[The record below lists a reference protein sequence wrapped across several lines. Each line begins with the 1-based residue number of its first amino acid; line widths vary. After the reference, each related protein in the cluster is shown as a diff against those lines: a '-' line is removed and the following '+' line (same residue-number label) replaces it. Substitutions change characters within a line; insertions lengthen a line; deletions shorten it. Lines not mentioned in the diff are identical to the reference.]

1 MSLFRNPMKGDGNW
15 VTAEK
20 PIDPQNKPEKYIPK
34 ILEEIKY
41 GFYADGFF
49 DRRPIVERDM
59 IDGIERGSGK
69 VSKYKGV
76 SLDTTEAAYGGVLI
90 FNPDNNASIF
100 FPAAGRR
107 WHTDGSL
114 EYASETGYY
123 WSSSA
128 APGWTDTSSGEE
140 KGSAH
145 GNIWGIEYNY
155 TLSPKYYRE
164 QNLSLLHL
172 TYQSTPEPLKKTNNT
187 LSHSHI
193 PNYHPYAIF
202 GLRPERK

>member
-1 MSLFRNPMKGDGNW
+1 
-15 VTAEK
+15 
-20 PIDPQNKPEKYIPK
+20 
-34 ILEEIKY
+34 
-41 GFYADGFF
+41 
-49 DRRPIVERDM
+49 M
-59 IDGIERGSGK
+59 IDGIERGSGLI
-69 VSKYKGV
+69 SKYKGR

-145 GNIWGIEYNY
+145 GNIWGIEY
-155 TLSPKYYRE
+155 TLFSDNPKSRVINLVLHRCE
-164 QNLSLLHL
+164 RMRIISMLAIGFWALLSLLM
-172 TYQSTPEPLKKTNNT
+172 
-187 LSHSHI
+187 LSPREHEI
-193 PNYHPYAIF
+193 CFCLN
-202 GLRPERK
+202 R

>member
-1 MSLFRNPMKGDGNW
+1 MLNSYTYNDVYKSEIRMSLFRNPMKGDGNW

-90 FNPDNNASIF
+90 F
-100 FPAAGRR
+100 
-107 WHTDGSL
+107 
-114 EYASETGYY
+114 
-123 WSSSA
+123 
-128 APGWTDTSSGEE
+128 
-140 KGSAH
+140 
-145 GNIWGIEYNY
+145 
-155 TLSPKYYRE
+155 
-164 QNLSLLHL
+164 
-172 TYQSTPEPLKKTNNT
+172 
-187 LSHSHI
+187 
-193 PNYHPYAIF
+193 
-202 GLRPERK
+202 

>member
-107 WHTDGSL
+107 WHTDSSL

-155 TLSPKYYRE
+155 LATTPK
-164 QNLSLLHL
+164 S
-172 TYQSTPEPLKKTNNT
+172 S
-187 LSHSHI
+187 SHQ
-193 PNYHPYAIF
+193 F
-202 GLRPERK
+202 GFTIRCVKE

>member
-1 MSLFRNPMKGDGNW
+1 MGSEMCIRDR
-15 VTAEK
+15 
-20 PIDPQNKPEKYIPK
+20 NKPEKYIPK

-155 TLSPKYYRE
+155 LATTPK
-164 QNLSLLHL
+164 S
-172 TYQSTPEPLKKTNNT
+172 S
-187 LSHSHI
+187 SHQ
-193 PNYHPYAIF
+193 F
-202 GLRPERK
+202 GFTIRCVKE